1 MSLSA
6 LIKKGVLR
14 ELATAT
20 PATSATGESLTH
32 PSVATV
38 APVAVAT
45 VPAKAANDPAH
56 AQDFDR
62 EAFEERAAIME
73 YDGGLSRT
81 EAEALAAAGMVLD
94 VDRHSWPYT
103 EAMNTAEIDTFT
115 GRLHLF
121 TRHGLDNTE
130 AETLADGLVARD
142 RDEDDRRL
150 CLECRHLRGCGT
162 SWTCNQWQRAGLGLS
177 GIPADQIKVLRRC
190 EASQEATQ

>member
-6 LIKKGVLR
+6 LIKKGGLR

-20 PATSATGESLTH
+20 PATSATGESLT
-32 PSVATV
+32 PPTVAT
-38 APVAVAT
+38 VAVAT
-45 VPAKAANDPAH
+45 VPAKAANDPAQ
-56 AQDFDR
+56 AQDFGR

-121 TRHGLDNTE
+121 TRHGLNNTE

-150 CLECRHLRGCGT
+150 CLECRNLRGCGT
-162 SWTCNQWQRAGLGLS
+162 SWTCNQWHRAGLTLS
-177 GIPADQIKVLRRC
+177 CIPADQIKVLRRC